1 MNDET
6 IKKILDMSSKLNS
19 YASVV
24 CGYCNCVAES
34 SEEMSD
40 LVESAEILK
49 ETAKELNLQLINLAF
64 QESS

>member
-1 MNDET
+1 MNDEI

-24 CGYCNCVAES
+24 CGYCSCVAES

-40 LVESAEILK
+40 LVDSTEILK
-49 ETAKELNLQLINLAF
+49 QTAKELNSQLIDLAF
-64 QESS
+64 QESF